1 MAFRPNYPRNKEQLI
16 KELDVRMKLGDIQRM
31 HDLRERLSPQFWE
44 PALVVIM
51 FATAMGL
58 LASLYQYTEL
68 NDTPLNKWMFF
79 WFGMMILMIVFYFQI
94 ILLRIYQFRRASQ
107 VFMKAIEDLR
117 KRMDQIEEGMEAEEV
132 PAATSE
138 SGEPARE

>member
-94 ILLRIYQFRRASQ
+94 ILLRIYHFRRASQ

-132 PAATSE
+132 PTSSE
-138 SGEPARE
+138 SSEAARE

>member
-1 MAFRPNYPRNKEQLI
+1 MTTRPNYPRNKEQLI

-58 LASLYQYTEL
+58 LASLYQYTEI
-68 NDTPLNKWMFF
+68 NNTPLNKWMFF

-117 KRMDQIEEGMEAEEV
+117 KRMDQIEEGMEAEI
-132 PAATSE
+132 PATPSE